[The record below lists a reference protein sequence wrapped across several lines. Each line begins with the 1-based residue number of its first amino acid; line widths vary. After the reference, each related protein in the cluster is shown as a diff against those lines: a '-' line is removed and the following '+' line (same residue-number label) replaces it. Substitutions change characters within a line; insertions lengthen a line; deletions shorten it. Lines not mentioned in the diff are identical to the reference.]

1 MQFLPNP
8 LDFNLNRTFKA
19 NVWQRTYTKH
29 GRTLLAL
36 AFNYDILSLKMLQ
49 FGVEE
54 MNVNVV
60 DAPVGCFQFLSEV
73 ERIQIAMDLVLADF
87 NFEED
92 FEPYLGLTDDDSCLL
107 QSHPWRLRW
116 LRPVQAQMLRYKFG
130 MNTFS
135 FFPFEIHRYKYWK
148 KDSLK
153 LVWIK
158 IPCYL

>member
-1 MQFLPNP
+1 MTEGAKLIKFNILFPEYSRGEIERSTGHAVPPNP

-60 DAPVGCFQFLSEV
+60 DAPVGCFQFLSEA

-92 FEPYLGLTDDDSCLL
+92 FEPYLGLTDDDSAC
-107 QSHPWRLRW
+107 
-116 LRPVQAQMLRYKFG
+116 YKVIREDSDGYGEFK
-130 MNTFS
+130 
-135 FFPFEIHRYKYWK
+135 HRCCGIN
-148 KDSLK
+148 S
-153 LVWIK
+153 V
-158 IPCYL
+158 